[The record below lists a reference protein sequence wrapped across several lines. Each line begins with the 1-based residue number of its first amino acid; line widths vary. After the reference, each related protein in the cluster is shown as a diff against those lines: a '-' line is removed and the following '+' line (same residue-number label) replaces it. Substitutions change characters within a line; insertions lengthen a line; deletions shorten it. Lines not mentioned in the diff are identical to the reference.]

1 MHIGYGDQS
10 LIGKPIYDSSN
21 RPTAT
26 WESQEEA
33 SAIDNLSLPGKI

>member
-26 WESQEEA
+26 WKSLGEA
-33 SAIDNLSLPGKI
+33 STIDNRS